1 MFVCRTAKPERSKMT
16 DVVPVISDGENDR
29 RAEIWRKIKD
39 DLRVTYGDDIFSSWF
54 KNIEYETCE
63 ASIVEL
69 STPTAFVRHWN
80 QNQYG
85 SEIAKRWRAA
95 DEGVS
100 EIRFTVRTSLRPRAG
115 KAADAPHKGG
125 QPATAAAA
133 PRRQIDPP
141 AAPSNSA
148 GGLEGSPL
156 EPRYSFATFAEG
168 PSNALAVAASK
179 KVAFAQPGE
188 RVQYT
193 PLYVCGAV
201 GLGKTHLLQAIAQDA
216 CTNHP
221 ARRVLY
227 VTAEHFMYRFVNAI
241 RTKNTLSFKDV
252 LRDIDVLII
261 DDLQFLNGAKVQ
273 EEFGH
278 TLTVLVDGGRQ
289 VVIAADRAPADLE
302 SLEPRIRSRLGGGLM
317 VELEAPDYA
326 MRRRVLEHRI
336 DAQKEIFA
344 ELEFPE
350 EVVDFVARSVTTNG
364 RDLDG
369 AVNRLVA
376 HNQLTSLPITIKM
389 AESALRDLLRA
400 RETRRPKIE
409 DIQRVVSQHY
419 GVSRQDLVSARRTR
433 TIVQP
438 RQIAMYLSKTLTPR
452 SLPEI
457 GRRFGNR
464 DHTTVLHAV
473 RKVDGMI
480 AKEPQVAEDIETL
493 KRLLDN

>member
-1 MFVCRTAKPERSKMT
+1 MT
-16 DVVPVISDGENDR
+16 DLVPVVSDNEEDR
-29 RAEIWRKIKD
+29 RGETWRTIKAE
-39 DLRVTYGDDIFSSWF
+39 LRSAYGEDIYFSWF
-54 KNIEYETCE
+54 KGIEYENCVDG
-63 ASIVEL
+63 IVEL
-69 STPTAFVRHWN
+69 STPTSFIRHWN
-80 QNQYG
+80 QNHYG
-85 SEIAKRWRAA
+85 PDIVKRWRAA
-95 DEGVS
+95 DEEVS
-100 EIRFTVRTSLRPRAG
+100 EVRFSVRTSLRPRAG
-115 KAADAPHKGG
+115 KRSATAPHQGG
-125 QPATAAAA
+125 QAQTAAAA
-133 PRRQIDPP
+133 PRRQMDAA
-141 AAPSNSA
+141 AAPAPANSA

-156 EPRYSFATFAEG
+156 EPRFSFATFAEG
-168 PSNALAVAASK
+168 PSNALAVAAGK

-188 RVQYT
+188 RIQYN
-193 PLYVCGAV
+193 PLYVCAPV
-201 GLGKTHLLQAIAQDA
+201 GLGKTHLLQAIAQGA
-216 CTNHP
+216 RAANP
-221 ARRVLY
+221 GRRVLF
-227 VTAEHFMYRFVNAI
+227 VTAEHFMYRFVSAM
-241 RTKNTLSFKDV
+241 RTKSTLPFKDV

-289 VVIAADRAPADLE
+289 VVIAADRPPSELE
-302 SLEPRIRSRLGGGLM
+302 SLEARIRSRLGGGLV
-317 VELEAPDYA
+317 VEIEAPDYA
-326 MRRRVLEHRI
+326 MRRRILEHRI
-336 DAQKEIFA
+336 EAQREMFG
-344 ELEFPE
+344 ELEFPDD
-350 EVVDFVARSVTTNG
+350 VVDFVARSVTTNG

-376 HNQLTSLPITIKM
+376 HNQLNASPITIKM
-389 AESALRDLLRA
+389 AETALRDLLRA

-473 RKVDGMI
+473 RKVDGML

-493 KRLLDN
+493 KRLLDQ

>member
-1 MFVCRTAKPERSKMT
+1 MT
-16 DVVPVISDGENDR
+16 DVVPVINDGENDR
-29 RAEIWRKIKD
+29 RAETWRQIKE
-39 DLRVTYGDDIFSSWF
+39 DLRNTYGDDIYSSWF
-54 KNIEYETCE
+54 KNIEYETCV

-85 SEIAKRWRAA
+85 PDIAKRWRAA
-95 DEGVS
+95 DEDVS

-115 KAADAPHKGG
+115 KSSASAPRQGG
-125 QPATAAAA
+125 QPPTAATA
-133 PRRQIDPP
+133 PRRQTDAP
-141 AAPSNSA
+141 AAPANSA

-168 PSNALAVAASK
+168 ASNALAVAASK

-201 GLGKTHLLQAIAQDA
+201 GLGKTHLLQAIAQA
-216 CTNHP
+216 AGTTNQS
-221 ARRVLY
+221 RRVLY
-227 VTAEHFMYRFVNAI
+227 VTAEHFMYRFVNAMRI
-241 RTKNTLSFKDV
+241 KNTLTFKDV

-289 VVIAADRAPADLE
+289 VVIAADRPPADLE
-302 SLEPRIRSRLGGGLM
+302 SLESRIRSRLGGGLV

-326 MRRRVLEHRI
+326 MRRKVLEHRI
-336 DAQKEIFA
+336 DAQKEIFS
-344 ELEFPE
+344 ELDFPE
-350 EVVDFVARSVTTNG
+350 EVVDFVSRSVTSNG

-389 AESALRDLLRA
+389 AENALRDLLRA

-473 RKVDGMI
+473 RKIDGMI
-480 AKEPQVAEDIETL
+480 AKEPQIAEDIETL

>member
-1 MFVCRTAKPERSKMT
+1 MT
-16 DVVPVISDGENDR
+16 ELVPVISDGDDDGRSET
-29 RAEIWRKIKD
+29 WRLIKE
-39 DLRVTYGDDIFSSWF
+39 DLRVAYGDDIYSSWF
-54 KNIEYETCE
+54 KGIEYENCV

-95 DEGVS
+95 DENVS
-100 EIRFTVRTSLRPRAG
+100 EIRFTVRTSLRPLAG
-115 KAADAPHKGG
+115 KTADAPIKGG
-125 QPATAAAA
+125 PQAAAVA

-156 EPRYSFATFAEG
+156 EPRYSFATFADG
-168 PSNALAVAASK
+168 PSNALAVAAGK

-201 GLGKTHLLQAIAQDA
+201 GLGKTHLLQAIAQA
-216 CTNHP
+216 AGISNP
-221 ARRVLY
+221 SRRVLY

-252 LRDIDVLII
+252 LRDIDMLII

-336 DAQKEIFA
+336 DAQKEIFS

-350 EVVDFVARSVTTNG
+350 EVIDFVARSVTTNG